1 MIQRAAS
8 IGVYVSDQNRAL
20 EFYIAKLGFKLRS
33 DEQVGPNTRRVE
45 VAPDGA
51 QTTLSLS
58 EPAARDHRV
67 GVFTNV
73 VFECEDVHEAYEQL
87 CRSGVDFGVEPMK
100 QSWGWWAQFKDLD
113 GNQFVLVEKRR

>member
-8 IGVYVSDQNRAL
+8 IGVYVSDQDRAL
-20 EFYIAKLGFKLRS
+20 EFYIAKLGFKVRS

-51 QTTLSLS
+51 QTCLSLS
-58 EPAARDHRV
+58 EPASQDHRI

-73 VFECEDVHEAYEQL
+73 VFECEDVQEAYDQL
-87 CRSGVDFGVEPMK
+87 SRAGVDFGVEPMK

-113 GNQFVLVEKRR
+113 GNQFVVMEKRR